1 MSPSKGLV
9 KGMTGDAVRDVWLL
23 TREECQRW
31 SVGVEVQKVSV
42 FCPFLAHGI
51 ETRDGNESALPH
63 GVERD

>member
-1 MSPSKGLV
+1 V

-42 FCPFLAHGI
+42 SCPFLAHGI
-51 ETRDGNESALPH
+51 ENSGRE
-63 GVERD
+63 